1 MLLATWMSAKVISL
15 ADDYIMYNILNEPLI
30 FLLDKC
36 PIFSDSILSS
46 VWGCY
51 MFLFCIM

>member
-30 FLLDKC
+30 F
-36 PIFSDSILSS
+36 
-46 VWGCY
+46 Y
-51 MFLFCIM
+51 

>member
-36 PIFSDSILSS
+36 PIFSGSILSS